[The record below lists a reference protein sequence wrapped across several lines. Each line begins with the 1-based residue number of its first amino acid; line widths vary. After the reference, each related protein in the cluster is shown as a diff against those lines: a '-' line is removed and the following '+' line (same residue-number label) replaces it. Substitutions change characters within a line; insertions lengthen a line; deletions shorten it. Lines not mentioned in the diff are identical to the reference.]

1 MATDVER
8 LVVAMEART
17 AAFEKA
23 LNRSYNQAAKQ
34 SNQIERRFRD
44 MNKNIES
51 VFSRG
56 SISSAIKKDLEASVA
71 AVSTAE
77 AKLSQSTT
85 SMKGMMTGLAGI
97 FAARELVMM
106 ADSWSDVS
114 ARVGIAVGEMSEA
127 PAVMERLYNLAQD
140 TYSGFQQ
147 TAESFIANSTALK
160 ELGYN
165 TNQQL
170 DYTEALNNALVVSG
184 AKGDRATSVT
194 NALSKAM
201 AAGKLSGDGL
211 NTIIETGGRVAEV
224 LAAELGVGVNALRD
238 VGAQGKITSQVIY
251 SALTKR
257 MEQLADQAGSMP
269 ATIGDALQQI
279 QNAALKSVGALDQ
292 TGKVSEKLSGLLG
305 GVAKNMDAVAVA
317 GVAMAAAFGAR
328 QIGNASTDLT
338 KYAKSSID
346 AAKASRIAALET
358 AQSAREVALQEH
370 AVATARLRSAEAAM
384 AGIRTNGL
392 VTASYRNVSRELL
405 AARMT
410 MSAANAQLSVADS
423 SLAKNVASIT
433 PAATAANAAI
443 RGLSGAM
450 TALGGPVGVGLLAL
464 TGIMYAISTRSQEA
478 EDRANRYAEAIRKA
492 GEDTDYAGLGIEK
505 TAEKLFTLSSGLTEA
520 QKAIRVDEA
529 TANVEKSVAALE
541 EAFNSA
547 GRGIAGLS
555 TYLSSAYGEMG
566 DLVERFKDGEIS
578 VEDFNSELDR
588 LSGIDPN
595 VTAVVAR
602 MQQIASE
609 AAAARGEVNALG
621 LALSSLGGKG
631 GRVGKETDAER
642 EAREAGVRQSQVNFN
657 ERFGDFEET
666 KKSLEAQAKAIEDA
680 AKKAAG
686 GGKKRKGGGG
696 RSKKDRPDDLQR
708 EIEQIKERTA
718 AIQAETEA
726 QAGINPLI
734 DDYDYAIT
742 KARATQE
749 LLNAAKKAGIEITPA
764 LKDQIEGLAEGYAN
778 ATVQANKLAE
788 SQDQAREAADFFK
801 GSMMDAF
808 QSMIPAIETGNSAL
822 DKFLNTLIEAVLQ
835 ATLLGKGPLA
845 GIFGGGGSGVFGGI
859 GKLLGFD
866 KGGYTGSGGKY
877 EPAGV
882 VHKGEYV
889 FDQDAVRAAGGPAAL
904 DAMRR
909 GLKGYANGGYVG
921 PLPTSNAPTAPGIK
935 GMRGQGSNETIRIM
949 LQDDSGRMA
958 SIADQRIQTAAGPLV
973 EISVR
978 KSTATVKGALPSMI
992 ADAQTRQM

>member
-17 AAFEKA
+17 ASFEKA
-23 LNRSYNQAAKQ
+23 LNRSYSQAAKQ

-51 VFSRG
+51 VFARG
-56 SISSAIKKDLEASVA
+56 GISSAIKKDLEASIA
-71 AVSTAE
+71 AVSSAE
-77 AKLSQSTT
+77 AKLSQSTS

-97 FAARELVMM
+97 FAARELVTM
-106 ADSWSDVS
+106 ADTWSDVS

-127 PAVMERLYNLAQD
+127 PAVMERLYDLAQN

-305 GVAKNMDAVAVA
+305 GVAKNMDTVAVA

-338 KYAKSSID
+338 KYAKSSIE
-346 AAKASRIAALET
+346 AAKASRIATLET

-392 VTASYRNVSRELL
+392 VTVSYRNVSRELL

-410 MSAANAQLSVADS
+410 MSAANAQLSVANS

-450 TALGGPVGVGLLAL
+450 SALGGPVGVGLLAL
-464 TGIMYAISTRSQEA
+464 TGIMYAISVRSQEA
-478 EDRANRYAEAIRKA
+478 EDRANRYGEAIRKA

-505 TAEKLFTLSSGLTEA
+505 TAEKLFALSSGLTEA

-555 TYLSSAYGEMG
+555 TYLSSVYGELG

-621 LALSSLGGKG
+621 LALTSLGGKG
-631 GRVGKETDAER
+631 GRIGKETDAER
-642 EAREAGVRQSQVNFN
+642 EAREAGVRQSQINFN
-657 ERFGDFEET
+657 DRFGDFDET

-686 GGKKRKGGGG
+686 GGKGRKGGG
-696 RSKKDRPDDLQR
+696 RSKKDRRDEFQR
-708 EIEQIKERTA
+708 EIEQINERTA

-764 LKDQIEGLAEGYAN
+764 LKEQIDGLAEGYAN
-778 ATVQANKLAE
+778 ATVQANQLAE

-845 GIFGGGGSGVFGGI
+845 GIFGGGGSGFLGGL
-859 GKLLGFD
+859 GKVLGFD
-866 KGGYTGSGGKY
+866 KGGYTGNGRKH

-904 DAMRR
+904 EAMRR

-935 GMRGQGSNETIRIM
+935 GVRGQGSTETIRVM

-958 SIADQRIQTAAGPLV
+958 TIADQRIKTASGAIV
-973 EISVR
+973 QVSVQQ
-978 KSTATVKGALPSMI
+978 STRTVQQALPSMM
-992 ADAQTRQM
+992 ADAQARKM

>member
-17 AAFEKA
+17 ASFEKA
-23 LNRSYNQAAKQ
+23 LNRSYSQAAKQ

-51 VFSRG
+51 VFARG
-56 SISSAIKKDLEASVA
+56 GISTAIKKDLEASVA
-71 AVSTAE
+71 AVSSAE

-97 FAARELVMM
+97 FAARELVTM

-305 GVAKNMDAVAVA
+305 GVAKNMDTVAVA

-328 QIGNASTDLT
+328 QIGNASNSLSG
-338 KYAKSSID
+338 YARTTIV
-346 AAKASRIAALET
+346 AAQATRAA
-358 AQSAREVALQEH
+358 
-370 AVATARLRSAEAAM
+370 AVEEQAMAAARLRSAEAAM
-384 AGIRTNGL
+384 AAMRANGL
-392 VTASYRNVSRELL
+392 VTGSLRNVSRELL
-405 AARMT
+405 VARME
-410 MSAANAQLSVADS
+410 MSAANAQL
-423 SLAKNVASIT
+423 
-433 PAATAANAAI
+433 AATGPIATASSAAI
-443 RGLSGAM
+443 RGFSTAM

-478 EDRANRYAEAIRKA
+478 EERANRYAEAIKKA

-505 TAEKLFTLSSGLTEA
+505 TAEKLFALSSSLTEA
-520 QKAIRVDEA
+520 QKAIRIDDA

-547 GRGIAGLS
+547 GRGISGLS
-555 TYLSSAYGEMG
+555 TYLSSVYGEMG

-595 VTAVVAR
+595 VTSVVAR
-602 MQQIASE
+602 MQEIASE
-609 AAAARGEVNALG
+609 AAAARGEVNALS

-642 EAREAGVRQSQVNFN
+642 EARETGVRQSQVNFN
-657 ERFGDFEET
+657 DRFGDFDET

-680 AKKAAG
+680 AKKG
-686 GGKKRKGGGG
+686 SKKSRKGGG
-696 RSKKDRPDDLQR
+696 RSKKDRPDEFQR
-708 EIEQIKERTA
+708 EIEQINERTA
-718 AIQAETEA
+718 AIQAETAA
-726 QAGINPLI
+726 QAQINPLI

-764 LKDQIEGLAEGYAN
+764 LKEQIEGLAEGYAN
-778 ATVQANKLAE
+778 ATVQANQLAE

-845 GIFGGGGSGVFGGI
+845 GIFGGGGSGFLGGI
-859 GKLLGFD
+859 GKVLGFD
-866 KGGYTGSGGKY
+866 KGGYTGNGGKH

-935 GMRGQGSNETIRIM
+935 GMKGQGSTEVIRVM

-958 SIADQRIQTAAGPLV
+958 QIADQRIQTAAGPLV

-978 KSTATVKGALPSMI
+978 KSTATVKDALPSMM
-992 ADAQTRQM
+992 ADAQARKM

>member
-17 AAFEKA
+17 ASFEKA
-23 LNRSYNQAAKQ
+23 LARSVNQSAKQ
-34 SNQIERRFRD
+34 TQQIERRFRD
-44 MNKNIES
+44 MNKNIEG
-51 VFSRG
+51 VFARG
-56 SISSAIKKDLEASVA
+56 GISSAIKKDLEASVA
-71 AVSTAE
+71 AVSSAE

-97 FAARELVMM
+97 FAARELVTM

-201 AAGKLSGDGL
+201 AAGNLSGDGL

-305 GVAKNMDAVAVA
+305 GVAKNMDTVAVA

-346 AAKASRIAALET
+346 AAKASRIATLET

-370 AVATARLRSAEAAM
+370 AVAAARLRSAEAAM

-423 SLAKNVASIT
+423 SLAKNIASIT

-555 TYLSSAYGEMG
+555 TYLSSVYGEMG
-566 DLVERFKDGEIS
+566 DLIERFKDGEIS

-595 VTAVVAR
+595 VTSVVAR

-609 AAAARGEVNALG
+609 AAAARGEVNALS

-642 EAREAGVRQSQVNFN
+642 EARETGVRQSQVNFN
-657 ERFGDFEET
+657 ERFGDFDET

-686 GGKKRKGGGG
+686 GKKGRKGGG
-696 RSKKDRPDDLQR
+696 RSKKDRPDELQR
-708 EIEQIKERTA
+708 EIEQINERTA
-718 AIQAETEA
+718 AIQAETAA
-726 QAGINPLI
+726 QAQINPLI
-734 DDYDYAIT
+734 DDYDFAIT

-764 LKDQIEGLAEGYAN
+764 LKEQIEGLAEGYAN

-845 GIFGGGGSGVFGGI
+845 GIFGGGGSGFLGGL
-859 GKLLGFD
+859 GKLIGFD
-866 KGGYTGSGGKY
+866 KGGYTGNGGKH

-904 DAMRR
+904 EAMRR
-909 GLKGYANGGYVG
+909 GMKGYANGGYVG
-921 PLPTSNAPTAPGIK
+921 PIPTSNAPTAPGIK
-935 GMRGQGSNETIRIM
+935 GMRGQGSTETIRVM

-958 SIADQRIQTAAGPLV
+958 TIADQRIKTASGAIV
-973 EISVR
+973 QVSVQQ
-978 KSTATVKGALPSMI
+978 STRTVQQALPSMM
-992 ADAQTRQM
+992 ADAQARKM

>member
-34 SNQIERRFRD
+34 STQIERRFRD
-44 MNKNIES
+44 MNKNIED
-51 VFSRG
+51 VFARG
-56 SISSAIKKDLEASVA
+56 GISQALKKDLEASVA
-71 AVSTAE
+71 AVSSAE
-77 AKLSQSTT
+77 AKLSQSTS
-85 SMKGMMTGLAGI
+85 SMKGMLTGLAGI
-97 FAARELVMM
+97 FAARELVTM
-106 ADSWSDVS
+106 ADTWSDVS
-114 ARVGIAVGEMSEA
+114 ARVGIAVGEMAEA
-127 PAVMERLYNLAQD
+127 PAVMERLYDLAQN

-170 DYTEALNNALVVSG
+170 NYTEALNNALVVSG

-257 MEQLADQAGSMP
+257 MEELADQAGAMP
-269 ATIGDALQQI
+269 ATIGDAFQQI

-292 TGKVSEKLSGLLG
+292 AGKVSETLSGILG
-305 GVAKNMDAVAVA
+305 GVAKNMDTVAA
-317 GVAMAAAFGAR
+317 SGVAMAAVFGAR
-328 QIGNASTDLT
+328 QIGAATTSLGG
-338 KYAKSSID
+338 YARTTIS
-346 AAKASRIAALET
+346 AAAAARAAALEEQ
-358 AQSAREVALQEH
+358 AMAA
-370 AVATARLRSAEAAM
+370 ARLRSAEAAM
-384 AGIRTNGL
+384 AGVQANGL
-392 VTASYRNVSRELL
+392 VTNSLRNVTRELL
-405 AARMT
+405 AARMA
-410 MSAANAQLSVADS
+410 MSAANAQVSATGP
-423 SLAKNVASIT
+423 I
-433 PAATAANAAI
+433 ATASAAAI
-443 RGLSGAM
+443 RGFSTAM

-478 EDRANRYAEAIRKA
+478 EERANRYGEAIRKA
-492 GEDTDYAGLGIEK
+492 GDDTDFAGLGIEK
-505 TAEKLFTLSSGLTEA
+505 TAQKLFTLASSLTEA
-520 QKAIRVDEA
+520 QKAIRLDDA
-529 TANVEKSVAALE
+529 TANVEKSIAALE

-555 TYLSSAYGEMG
+555 TYLSSVYGEMG
-566 DLVERFKDGEIS
+566 DLVSRFKDGEIS

-595 VTAVVAR
+595 VTSVVAR

-609 AAAARGEVNALG
+609 AAAARGEVNALSV
-621 LALSSLGGKG
+621 ALNSIGGKG

-657 ERFGDFEET
+657 QRFGDFAET

-680 AKKAAG
+680 AKKASG
-686 GGKKRKGGGG
+686 GGRGRKGGGG
-696 RSKKDRPDDLQR
+696 RSKKDRPDEFKR

-764 LKDQIEGLAEGYAN
+764 LKEQIEGLAEGYAN

-835 ATLLGKGPLA
+835 ASLLGKGPLA
-845 GIFGGGGSGVFGGI
+845 GIFGGGGGGI
-859 GKLLGFD
+859 FSGLGKLLGFD

-935 GMRGQGSNETIRIM
+935 GMRSQGPTETIRVM
-949 LQDDSGRMA
+949 LHDDSGRMA
-958 SIADQRIQTAAGPLV
+958 QIADQRIQTASGAIV
-973 EISVR
+973 QVSVQQ
-978 KSTATVKGALPSMI
+978 STRTVQQSLPSMM
-992 ADAQTRQM
+992 ADAQARKM

>member
-97 FAARELVMM
+97 FAARELVTM

-238 VGAQGKITSQVIY
+238 IGAQGKITSQVIY

-292 TGKVSEKLSGLLG
+292 TGKVSERLSGLLG
-305 GVAKNMDAVAVA
+305 GVAKNMDTVAVA

-328 QIGNASTDLT
+328 QIGNAANSLGG
-338 KYAKSSID
+338 YARTTIV
-346 AAKASRIAALET
+346 AAQATRAA
-358 AQSAREVALQEH
+358 
-370 AVATARLRSAEAAM
+370 AVEEQAMAAARLRSAEAAM
-384 AGIRTNGL
+384 AAIRANGL
-392 VTASYRNVSRELL
+392 VTGSLRNVSRELL
-405 AARMT
+405 VARME
-410 MSAANAQLSVADS
+410 MSAANAQL
-423 SLAKNVASIT
+423 
-433 PAATAANAAI
+433 AATGPIATASSAAI
-443 RGLSGAM
+443 RGFSTAM

-555 TYLSSAYGEMG
+555 TYLSSVYGEMG

-578 VEDFNSELDR
+578 VEDFNAELDR

-686 GGKKRKGGGG
+686 GGKGRKGGGG

-764 LKDQIEGLAEGYAN
+764 LKAQIDGLAEGYAN
-778 ATVQANKLAE
+778 ATVEANKLAE
-788 SQDQAREAADFFK
+788 SQEQARELSDFLK

-822 DKFLNTLIEAVLQ
+822 DKFLNTLIDAVLQ

-845 GIFGGGGSGVFGGI
+845 GIFGGGGGGLFSGL

-921 PLPTSNAPTAPGIK
+921 PLPTSNAPTAPSIK

-958 SIADQRIQTAAGPLV
+958 SIADQRIQTAAGPIV
-973 EISVR
+973 EVSVR
-978 KSTATVKGALPSMI
+978 RSTATVKGALPSMI
-992 ADAQTRQM
+992 ADAQTRNM

>member
-23 LNRSYNQAAKQ
+23 LNRSYSQAAKQ

-97 FAARELVMM
+97 FAARELVTM

-257 MEQLADQAGSMP
+257 MEDLADQAGSMP
-269 ATIGDALQQI
+269 ATIGDAFQQI

-292 TGKVSEKLSGLLG
+292 TGKVTEKLSGLLG
-305 GVAKNMDAVAVA
+305 GVAKNMDTVAVA
-317 GVAMAAAFGAR
+317 GVAMAAVFGAR
-328 QIGNASTDLT
+328 QIATATTSLGGYTRT
-338 KYAKSSID
+338 TI
-346 AAKASRIAALET
+346 AAAAASRAA
-358 AQSAREVALQEH
+358 
-370 AVATARLRSAEAAM
+370 AVEEQAMAAARLRSAEAAM
-384 AGIRTNGL
+384 AAVRANGL
-392 VTASYRNVSRELL
+392 VTNSLRSVSRELL
-405 AARMT
+405 ASRMA
-410 MSAANAQLSVADS
+410 MSAANAQL
-423 SLAKNVASIT
+423 
-433 PAATAANAAI
+433 AATGPIATASAAAV
-443 RGLSGAM
+443 RGFSTAM
-450 TALGGPVGVGLLAL
+450 GALGGPVGVGLLAL
-464 TGIMYAISTRSQEA
+464 TGIMYAISVRSQEA
-478 EDRANRYAEAIRKA
+478 EDRANRYGEAIRKA

-505 TAEKLFTLSSGLTEA
+505 TAEKLFALSSGLTEA
-520 QKAIRVDEA
+520 QKAIRIDEA

-555 TYLSSAYGEMG
+555 TYLSSVYGEMG

-686 GGKKRKGGGG
+686 GGKGRKGGGG

-764 LKDQIEGLAEGYAN
+764 LKEQIEGLAEGYAN

-845 GIFGGGGSGVFGGI
+845 GIFGGGGSGFLGGL
-859 GKLLGFD
+859 GKLIGFD
-866 KGGYTGSGGKY
+866 KGGYTGNGGKH

-904 DAMRR
+904 EAMRR

-935 GMRGQGSNETIRIM
+935 GMRGQGSTETIRVM

-958 SIADQRIQTAAGPLV
+958 TIADQRIKTASGAIV
-973 EISVR
+973 QVSVQQ
-978 KSTATVKGALPSMI
+978 STRTVQQALPSMM
-992 ADAQTRQM
+992 ADAQARKM

>member
-23 LNRSYNQAAKQ
+23 LNRSYSQAAKQ

-56 SISSAIKKDLEASVA
+56 GISSAIKKDLEASVA
-71 AVSTAE
+71 AVSSAE

-97 FAARELVMM
+97 FAARELVTM

-305 GVAKNMDAVAVA
+305 GVAKNMDTVAVA

-328 QIGNASTDLT
+328 QIGNATTSLGGYTRT
-338 KYAKSSID
+338 TI
-346 AAKASRIAALET
+346 AAAAASRAA
-358 AQSAREVALQEH
+358 
-370 AVATARLRSAEAAM
+370 AVEEQAMAAARLRSAEAAM
-384 AGIRTNGL
+384 AAVHANGL
-392 VTASYRNVSRELL
+392 VTNSLRSVSRELL
-405 AARMT
+405 ASRMA
-410 MSAANAQLSVADS
+410 MSAANAQL
-423 SLAKNVASIT
+423 
-433 PAATAANAAI
+433 AATGPIATASSAAI
-443 RGLSGAM
+443 RGFSTAM

-478 EDRANRYAEAIRKA
+478 EERANRYAEAIKKA

-505 TAEKLFTLSSGLTEA
+505 TAEKLFALSSSLTEA
-520 QKAIRVDEA
+520 QKAIRIDDA

-547 GRGIAGLS
+547 GRGISGLS
-555 TYLSSAYGEMG
+555 TYLSSVYGEMG

-595 VTAVVAR
+595 VTSVVAR
-602 MQQIASE
+602 MQEIASE
-609 AAAARGEVNALG
+609 AAAARGEVNALS

-642 EAREAGVRQSQVNFN
+642 EARETGVRQSQVNFN
-657 ERFGDFEET
+657 DRFGDFDET

-680 AKKAAG
+680 AKKG
-686 GGKKRKGGGG
+686 SKKSRKGGG

-718 AIQAETEA
+718 AIQSETEA

-764 LKDQIEGLAEGYAN
+764 LKEQIDGLAEGYAN

-845 GIFGGGGSGVFGGI
+845 GIFGGGGSGFLGGI
-859 GKLLGFD
+859 GKLFGFD
-866 KGGYTGSGGKY
+866 KGGYTGNGGKH

-904 DAMRR
+904 EAMRR

-935 GMRGQGSNETIRIM
+935 GTRGQGSNETIRVM

-958 SIADQRIQTAAGPLV
+958 TIADQRIKTASGAIV
-973 EISVR
+973 QVSVQQ
-978 KSTATVKGALPSMI
+978 STRTVQEALPSMM
-992 ADAQTRQM
+992 ADAQARKM

>member
-23 LNRSYNQAAKQ
+23 LNRSYSQAAKQ

-44 MNKNIES
+44 MNKNIEG
-51 VFSRG
+51 VFARG
-56 SISSAIKKDLEASVA
+56 GISTAIKKDLDASVA
-71 AVSTAE
+71 AVSSAE

-85 SMKGMMTGLAGI
+85 SMKGMTTGLAGI
-97 FAARELVMM
+97 FAARELVTM
-106 ADSWSDVS
+106 ADTWSDVS

-127 PAVMERLYNLAQD
+127 PAVMERLYDLAQS

-170 DYTEALNNALVVSG
+170 DYTEALNNALVVAG

-201 AAGKLSGDGL
+201 AGGKLAGDEL
-211 NTIIETGGRVAEV
+211 NTIITTGGRVAEV

-251 SALTKR
+251 TALTKR
-257 MEQLADQAGSMP
+257 MEELAEQAGSMP
-269 ATIGDALQQI
+269 ATIGDAYQMLV
-279 QNAALKSVGALDQ
+279 NSALKSVGALDQ
-292 TGKVSEKLSGLLG
+292 AGKVSEKLSGLLG
-305 GVAKNMDAVAVA
+305 GVAKNMDTVAVA

-328 QIGNASTDLT
+328 QIGNAANSLGG
-338 KYAKSSID
+338 YARTTIV
-346 AAKASRIAALET
+346 AAQATRAA
-358 AQSAREVALQEH
+358 
-370 AVATARLRSAEAAM
+370 AVEEQAMAAARLRSAEAAM
-384 AGIRTNGL
+384 AAMRANGL
-392 VTASYRNVSRELL
+392 VTGSLRNVSRELL
-405 AARMT
+405 VARME
-410 MSAANAQLSVADS
+410 MSAANAQL
-423 SLAKNVASIT
+423 
-433 PAATAANAAI
+433 AATGPIATASSAAI
-443 RGLSGAM
+443 RGFSTAM

-505 TAEKLFTLSSGLTEA
+505 TAEKLFALSNSLTEA

-555 TYLSSAYGEMG
+555 TYLSSVYGEMG

-657 ERFGDFEET
+657 ERFGDFDET

-686 GGKKRKGGGG
+686 GGKGRKSGGG

-764 LKDQIEGLAEGYAN
+764 LKEQIEGLAEGYAN

-845 GIFGGGGSGVFGGI
+845 GIFGGGGSGIFGGI

-935 GMRGQGSNETIRIM
+935 GMRGQGATETIRVM

-958 SIADQRIQTAAGPLV
+958 SIADQRIKTASGAIV
-973 EISVR
+973 QVSVQQ
-978 KSTATVKGALPSMI
+978 STRTVQQALPSMM
-992 ADAQTRQM
+992 ADAQARKM